1 MHPTLR
7 SLRFAAVVLLAAA
20 PLAGQAPPAETTAA
34 APAPA
39 AFDVARSD
47 AKAVAVAD
55 RVVAALGGPA
65 AWEATRFVRFD
76 FAGRRRH
83 WWDRYDGRHRIE
95 GTTQQNEPYV
105 VLHNVQTR
113 EGKAW
118 LNGQPV
124 EGDRAKEM
132 LENAYGAWV
141 NDTYWLLMPF
151 KMKDPGV
158 VLASEGEEQVNGS
171 TYDKVRMSFE
181 GVGLTPQDRYWVYVD
196 RASGLIDRWAY
207 VLQGQSPPPTI
218 WIWKDWQSYGRIKLS
233 PLRVNP
239 ESGRE
244 LRLDAIALPDAMPD
258 AVFTD
263 PAPVASP

>member
-1 MHPTLR
+1 MRRRLR
-7 SLRFAAVVLLAAA
+7 CRSFAAALLLAAA
-20 PLAGQAPPAETTAA
+20 PLAGQTAP
-34 APAPA
+34 

-47 AKAVAVAD
+47 ARAVAVAE
-55 RVVAALGGPA
+55 RVVEALGGTA

-83 WWDRYDGRHRIE
+83 WWDRYDGRHRVE
-95 GTTQQNEPYV
+95 GTTQEGAPYV
-105 VLHNVQTR
+105 VLHNVQSR
-113 EGKAW
+113 EGRAW
-118 LNGQPV
+118 VGGQAV
-124 EGDRAKEM
+124 SGDRAKEM

-158 VLASEGEEQVNGS
+158 ILAYEGEEQVNGS
-171 TYDKVRMSFE
+171 TYDKVRLSFE

-196 RASGLIDRWAY
+196 RTSGLVDRWAY
-207 VLQGQSPPPTI
+207 VLQGQSPPPTT
-218 WIWKDWQSYGRIKLS
+218 WIWKDWQSYGRLKLS
-233 PLRVNP
+233 PLRVNA
-239 ESGRE
+239 ENGRE
-244 LRLDAIALPDAMPD
+244 LRLDAIALPAAMPE